1 MRLIR
6 VFTNAAQAI
15 GMIVVMSIHLNY
27 AINHKGSIYD
37 IHFLSYQTETS
48 KSFIF
53 CIISVTLMQPLH
65 VKRKANDCLM
75 EFGHYSLFSRL
86 NVINCLN
93 EISQLFT
100 YFVTKLNCI
109 FVSGP

>member
-6 VFTNAAQAI
+6 VFTHAAQAI
-15 GMIVVMSIHLNY
+15 GMLAAMSIHLND

-37 IHFLSYQTETS
+37 TNFLSYHTETS
-48 KSFIF
+48 RSFVF
-53 CIISVTLMQPLH
+53 CVISVTLMQPLH
-65 VKRKANDCLM
+65 VKRKVNDCLM
-75 EFGHYSLFSRL
+75 EFGHHSLFSRL

-100 YFVTKLNCI
+100 YFVTKRNCI